1 MRWKANIMN
10 IWKVYQKHNTGG
22 GNMDYKTMNAVEL
35 LEENLITMESTKEL
49 LEMQMLNAQE
59 RYEYYITGQHKLEM
73 IALVTKE
80 IKAIKS
86 HMLTVELQLKQLSS
100 LIRILKGEN

>member
-1 MRWKANIMN
+1 
-10 IWKVYQKHNTGG
+10 
-22 GNMDYKTMNAVEL
+22 MDYKTMNAVEL

-59 RYEYYITGQHKLEM
+59 RHEHYIYTTGTHKLEM
-73 IALVTKE
+73 ISLVTKE